1 MSDETGLPLSDCVS
15 GALHPVS
22 SGSYYGHKAVI
33 QSLEQSLC
41 SGRFHHGWIFSGP
54 LGVGKA
60 TLAYHLARVLLGHNN
75 MGHNK
80 VGENKDN
87 QSEDG
92 FSDGFDLLAR
102 SEELKTDKTGRLVS
116 QFAHPDM
123 RVMRRAYDVK
133 TKKFFRFIRIDEM
146 RALKDV
152 LHTTPSMG
160 LNRVV
165 LIDRA
170 EDMNEASGNALLKVL
185 EEPPLNTT
193 FILIT
198 NSLGQIPITIRS
210 RCRQLKFNELE
221 LDDFEKAITQ
231 QFTAQNQELPKD
243 VNWQDLMHLS
253 GGSVRT
259 GYELIVGNGL
269 KYYQGLYKIMDGLPN
284 LDQRNLDLFI
294 DGILKDKSGQDYK
307 AGVQLISDLI
317 YRLIKGKITEYPL
330 SSGEKHLSDKLVGG
344 QSIDQW
350 LGLWDTLQT
359 RALDVEALNLDKKTF
374 MLQSFFSLRDLLRAC

>member
-1 MSDETGLPLSDCVS
+1 MSDDNGVPLSDCVA

-22 SGSYYGHKAVI
+22 TGTYFGHKGEI
-33 QSLEQSLC
+33 QTLEQSLS

-60 TLAYHLARVLLGHNN
+60 TLAYHLARVLLGQ
-75 MGHNK
+75 
-80 VGENKDN
+80 D
-87 QSEDG
+87 EDG
-92 FSDGFDLLAR
+92 FGDGFNLLER
-102 SEELKTDKTGRLVS
+102 SEFLKTNKTGRLIA

-123 RVMRRAYDVK
+123 RVMRRAYDQK

-146 RALKDV
+146 RALKEV

-160 LNRVV
+160 LHRVV

-185 EEPPLNTT
+185 EEPPLHTT

-210 RCRQLKFNELE
+210 RCRMLKFNELE
-221 LDDFEKAITQ
+221 LTDFENAISQ
-231 QFTAQNQELPKD
+231 QFISQEQALPKD

-317 YRLIKGKITEYPL
+317 YRLIKGKIAEFPL
-330 SSGEKHLSDKLVGG
+330 SSGEKHLSDKLVTV

-350 LGLWDTLQT
+350 LSLWDTLQT
-359 RALDVEALNLDKKTF
+359 RALDVNALNLDKKTF
-374 MLQSFFSLRDLLRAC
+374 LLQSFFSLRDLLRSN

>member
-1 MSDETGLPLSDCVS
+1 MSDDTGVPLSDCVA

-22 SGSYYGHKAVI
+22 TGTYFGHKNEI
-33 QSLEQSLC
+33 QTLEQSLC

-60 TLAYHLARVLLGHNN
+60 TLAYHLARVLLGQE
-75 MGHNK
+75 
-80 VGENKDN
+80 ENGFG
-87 QSEDG
+87 DG
-92 FSDGFDLLAR
+92 FNLLER
-102 SEELKTDKTGRLVS
+102 SEFLKTNKTGRLIA

-123 RVMRRAYDVK
+123 RVMRRAYDQK

-146 RALKDV
+146 RALKEV

-160 LNRVV
+160 LHRVV

-185 EEPPLNTT
+185 EEPPLHTT

-210 RCRQLKFNELE
+210 RCRMLKFNELD
-221 LDDFEKAITQ
+221 LDDFEKAISQ
-231 QFTAQNQELPKD
+231 QFISQEQDLPKG

-269 KYYQGLYKIMDGLPN
+269 KYYQGLYKIMEGLPN
-284 LDQRNLDLFI
+284 LDQRNLDMFI

-317 YRLIKGKITEYPL
+317 YRLIKGKIAEFPL
-330 SSGEKHLSDKLVGG
+330 SSGEKHLSDRLVAD

-350 LGLWDTLQT
+350 LSLWDTLQT
-359 RALDVEALNLDKKTF
+359 RALDVNALNLDKKTF
-374 MLQSFFSLRDLLRAC
+374 ILQSFFSLRDLLRAN